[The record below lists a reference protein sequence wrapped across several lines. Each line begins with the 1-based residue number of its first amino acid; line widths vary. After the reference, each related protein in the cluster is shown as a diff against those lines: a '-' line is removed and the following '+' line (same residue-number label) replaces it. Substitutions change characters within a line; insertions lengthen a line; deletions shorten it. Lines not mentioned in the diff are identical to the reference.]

1 MKARLFNH
9 AEWRSYQLAKAAR
22 RARARLIKCRSR
34 PSLRRKSA

>member
-1 MKARLFNH
+1 MKSSLFNH
-9 AEWRSYQLAKAAR
+9 AEWRSYQLAKAMR